1 MEGAADVEARAK
13 QEARKIVDAGKSTVL
28 LCFDKSASRAAKW
41 AQFERLLDTLRGA
54 VQFCFIIAFILVIP
68 ITIASGRPFNTPV
81 IVAIGFWIVLFL
93 TVLKFFVPT
102 LKGVFIGDHPRPT
115 KREVMMTCTYSS
127 LCVFSAFML
136 QAFGR
141 GFNGYFQTGS
151 YDWQRAV
158 MVGTYSRGKER
169 GNQEGRAFHVS
180 AVKDFFLVGWEAESA
195 GLANPALQSTAALAN
210 SPIKSESPLTAES
223 PQTCST
229 TRTCGSS
236 VSTAAVMLGA
246 TAGAIMAAYY
256 Y

>member
-13 QEARKIVDAGKSTVL
+13 QEARKIVDTGKSTVL

-102 LKGVFIGDHPRPT
+102 LKGVFIGDRPRPT
-115 KREVMMTCTYSS
+115 KREVIMTCTYSS

-158 MVGTYSRGKER
+158 MVGTYW
-169 GNQEGRAFHVS
+169 V
-180 AVKDFFLVGWEAESA
+180 AEYA
-195 GLANPALQSTAALAN
+195 PGP
-210 SPIKSESPLTAES
+210 
-223 PQTCST
+223 
-229 TRTCGSS
+229 
-236 VSTAAVMLGA
+236 
-246 TAGAIMAAYY
+246 
-256 Y
+256 